1 MKITFKDVA
10 YTFLG
15 IFYVVFFM
23 IFIALIDGMQNG
35 KILIYNKSTNQIEKN
50 QLDPNY
56 IEPITDMLMINDDT
70 FICSSRVLSI
80 NKIT

>member
-1 MKITFKDVA
+1 MIIKDKEFSMILSFIILSDVA
-10 YTFLG
+10 LCG
-15 IFYVVFFM
+15 C
-23 IFIALIDGMQNG
+23 QNG